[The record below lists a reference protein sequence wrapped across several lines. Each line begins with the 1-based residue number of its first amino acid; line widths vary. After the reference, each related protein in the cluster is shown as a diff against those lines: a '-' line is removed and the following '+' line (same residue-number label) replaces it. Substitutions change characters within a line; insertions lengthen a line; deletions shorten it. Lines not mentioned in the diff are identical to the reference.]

1 MPAHPP
7 DPALAQKSQLGHFL
21 RLTGLKDYPALYQ
34 KSIEEPTWL
43 THQMLTFLRI
53 RLETPFEEA
62 CCSGGLYSPDW
73 IHGGTLNAS
82 RLITENAPSSQIALA
97 WENEQGESRSWSYRA
112 FSAVS
117 RRAAT
122 TFLNDGVILGGQ
134 VVIPKNPTLET
145 IAALVASARIGAIAT
160 ESKDPDFTIET
171 DPWDSLNH
179 QPNNLPP
186 IPLPPEAILLDQ
198 RTHGA
203 FVIKAALDLAFV
215 GNVGRGSRFGWFGKD
230 PWMLLGAL
238 ALGATVVLFDP
249 KTIENPD
256 RLWALCAHQNI
267 EVIGLTPRIARE
279 LPAMPGDRHNL
290 DRLQTI
296 IIDGLLDES
305 TFARLHK
312 LNGAAG
318 QLAVLQYQDGVRADN
333 LLCPTD
339 PGNIQQCCLGAI
351 TSC

>member
-1 MPAHPP
+1 MPTHP
-7 DPALAQKSQLGHFL
+7 DPALAQQSQLGHFL
-21 RLTGLKDYPALYQ
+21 RVTGLKDFPALYQ
-34 KSIEEPTWL
+34 KSVEDPTWM
-43 THQMLTFLRI
+43 THQMLSFLRI
-53 RLETPFEEA
+53 RLETPFTEA
-62 CCSGGLYSPDW
+62 YCTGGLYSPDW

-82 RLITENAPSSQIALA
+82 RLITENAPSSQIALT

-117 RRAAT
+117 RRAAS
-122 TFLNDGVILGGQ
+122 TFENSGVRKGSQ
-134 VVIPKNPTLET
+134 VVIPKHPTLET
-145 IAALVASARIGAIAT
+145 VAALVASARIGAIAT
-160 ESKDPDFTIET
+160 ESKDPGFIIQT
-171 DPWDSLNH
+171 DPWDLVH
-179 QPNNLPP
+179 QHPNNLPP
-186 IPLPPEAILLDQ
+186 IPLPPEALLLDQ

-203 FVIKAALDLAFV
+203 FVIKAAMDLAFV
-215 GNVGRGSRFGWFGKD
+215 GNVGRGTRVGWFGKD

-249 KTIENPD
+249 KTIDNPD
-256 RLWALCAHQNI
+256 RLWELCAHQNI

-296 IIDGLLDES
+296 VIDGLLDES
-305 TFARLHK
+305 TFTRLNK

-318 QLAVLQYQDGVRADN
+318 HLAVLQYQDGVRADN
-333 LLCPTD
+333 LLCSAD